1 LGVFALAITAGLW
14 HSHALGNSA
23 HAELVF
29 ERRWVSTFALAGLT
43 FGAGL
48 AFRHVRWPRALTWLG
63 LISFSVYLL
72 HPLLIEAYHHF
83 SWTRLHHPFWLQVL
97 LAAAFLAVLLAI
109 SSVTYL
115 LVERPMQNVGRRVG
129 WWLDARFGPDRVPDH
144 VPASAE
150 PALVGGSR
158 PAAE

>member
-1 LGVFALAITAGLW
+1 M
-14 HSHALGNSA
+14 SA
-23 HAELVF
+23 HAELIF
-29 ERRWVSTFALAGLT
+29 ERRWFSAFALAGLT

-72 HPLLIEAYHHF
+72 HPLLIEVVLPL
-83 SWTRLHHPFWLQVL
+83 SWTRQHHPFWLQVL
-97 LAAAFLAVLLAI
+97 LAAAFGVVLIAV

-115 LVERPMQNVGRRVG
+115 WVERPMQNVGRRVG
-129 WWLDARFGPDRVPDH
+129 WWLDAQFGPDRVPDH
-144 VPASAE
+144 VPESAE
-150 PALVGGSR
+150 PAMAGSSR